1 MSEHVVAF
9 IFARGG
15 SKGFPGKNIALLDGK
30 PLIAHAIQAARA
42 ACSINRVIVSTDD
55 ETIAAVA
62 REWGAEVPF
71 LRPAELAGD
80 RSPEWWA
87 WRHAIDAI
95 DAMPGPNVDIFVSV
109 PTTAPLRRA
118 ADIDAC
124 VARFKEGDVDV
135 VMTVTPAARNPYF
148 NMVTVDAERHA
159 HIVIPPDKTVHN
171 RQAAPAVFDIT
182 TVCYVVGPA
191 FLRRADN
198 LFAGRVGVTEVPAE
212 RAVDIDT
219 ALDLKVAEA
228 LWETRTDGK

>member
-1 MSEHVVAF
+1 MSENVVAF

-15 SKGFPGKNIALLDGK
+15 SKGFPGKNIALLAGK
-30 PLIAHAIQAARA
+30 PLIAHAILAARA
-42 ACSINRVIVSTDD
+42 AHTVGRVVVSTDD
-55 ETIAAVA
+55 EKIAAVA

-80 RSPEWWA
+80 KSPEWLA
-87 WRHAIDAI
+87 WRHAIDAV
-95 DAMPGPNVDIFVSV
+95 DTAPGPTVDVFVSV
-109 PTTAPLRRA
+109 PTTAPLREA

-124 VARFKEGDVDV
+124 VARFREGDVDV

-148 NMVTVDAERHA
+148 NMVTVDAKRHA

-182 TVCYVVGPA
+182 TVCYVASPA

-198 LFAGRVGVTEVPAE
+198 LFAGRVGVIEVPAE

-219 ALDLKVAEA
+219 SLDLKVAEA
-228 LWETRTDGK
+228 LWRAKADGK